1 MDFSGEGSG
10 ITDVNGEQRF
20 FLLYDLGASTN
31 IQSDDNL
38 DGDDD
43 DLLDVQAKITAIT
56 GEGQSSSL
64 AYQPINISANPTNN
78 AAVDLT
84 GMVIEYVDNLLL
96 DEFPSTNVSAELTN
110 IPLLKFKAKSI
121 GIDVLLSKLVIT
133 NDFETFSTTSRED
146 GLTKLIWYADNG
158 NETFDGVSVETEID
172 SIDLD
177 NLDDTADTNGTDFN
191 TDVKATIVNSTA
203 ANAIATNNSQVYF
216 ILADFGS
223 DMSAGQQV
231 SLNVGAS
238 TRASYD
244 SNNDDNY
251 QTMVI
256 IVI

>member
-1 MDFSGEGSG
+1 MKKVESFSSTSNLVLDFSGEGSG

-64 AYQPINISANPTNN
+64 AFQPINISANPTNN

-84 GMVIEYVDNLLL
+84 GMVIEYVDNLLV

-177 NLDDTADTNGTDFN
+177 ND
-191 TDVKATIVNSTA
+191 
-203 ANAIATNNSQVYF
+203 
-216 ILADFGS
+216 
-223 DMSAGQQV
+223 
-231 SLNVGAS
+231 
-238 TRASYD
+238 
-244 SNNDDNY
+244 
-251 QTMVI
+251 
-256 IVI
+256 